1 MSYRNATVFSAARIM
16 YSIVYKTHVLC
27 NTENAYDVMIIIV
40 QIVQTLHPPIF
51 WTSLQVTITVINKL
65 IRAHNV
71 RHCGP
76 QRPNWKEKKHR
87 YNFLVE
93 NYNNINNKIMIIT
106 IKIIIVV
113 IQYEMRKLYPFGFL
127 LFHDALFLLLK
138 VLSCLKFLVNLS
150 NNKDS

>member
-71 RHCGP
+71 RHCG
-76 QRPNWKEKKHR
+76 QERPNWKEK
-87 YNFLVE
+87 NTG
-93 NYNNINNKIMIIT
+93 T
-106 IKIIIVV
+106 IFWWKIII
-113 IQYEMRKLYPFGFL
+113 ILIIK
-127 LFHDALFLLLK
+127 
-138 VLSCLKFLVNLS
+138 
-150 NNKDS
+150 